1 MPSGRR
7 KRKLSAI
14 LSADVKGYSRLMGDD
29 ELATV
34 DTLKEYRKVLATH
47 IDQYNGRVVD
57 SPGDNLLAQFSSVV
71 DAVECAVAI
80 QGDISGRNTALS
92 VNRKMEFRI
101 GINLGDVIEDGDRIY
116 GDGINIAARIEG
128 ISEGG
133 GICISG
139 TAYDQVK
146 NKLNLGF
153 EFLGKQTV
161 KNISDP
167 VRVYRIRPESK
178 TSGEAPGR
186 KRKKSGL
193 WRKAILYGVFI
204 LTITGVA
211 WAILIFFLH
220 SSPEDVASVEKMMF
234 PLPDKPS
241 IAVLPFVNMSRDQDQ
256 EYFADGVSEN
266 IITALSYI
274 PQMFVIARNSTFTYK
289 GKPVKVQQVSEELG
303 VQYVLEGSVQRSGDK
318 IRVTAQLIDATNG
331 HHLWAE
337 RYDRELKDIFALQ
350 DEITLKILTALQVKL
365 TEGEQARLWGT
376 TDNLEAWGNVI
387 KGTALF
393 EQFTKQGNSRAQ
405 QFFERAAALDPNWD
419 IAWTMLAWTHWAEA
433 GIGWGESPAES
444 IRQAIEFAE
453 KAAAINNTLP
463 EVNSLWS
470 NIYLAQG
477 EYDKAISEGEKAI
490 ALGPNNALCHIL
502 LAYTM
507 TAAGRFDEA
516 IELAEKAMRLSP
528 YSPAWYLMMIDDAY
542 RMAGRYEEALAI
554 GNQHLDRCL
563 QGECEPFTAHM
574 GLAATYIG
582 LGRIK
587 EARSHVSELLKIM
600 PDLSLDKARNMF
612 SFKDPAHVERC
623 LDALRRAGLPE

>member
-1 MPSGRR
+1 MPSDRR

-80 QGDISGRNTALS
+80 QGDISARNTALS

-178 TSGEAPGR
+178 TSVEAPGR

-463 EVNSLWS
+463 EVHSLWS